1 MYDYGILIAIE
12 GHIKELGVTRGTEG
26 HKAVFMIARVESK
39 VTKWWFTI
47 IITQQLN
54 MHLLGFTS
62 ENLGFEAHAWKV
74 QMIKIKI
81 L

>member
-39 VTKWWFTI
+39 VTKW
-47 IITQQLN
+47 
-54 MHLLGFTS
+54 
-62 ENLGFEAHAWKV
+62 
-74 QMIKIKI
+74 
-81 L
+81 